1 MGAPLG
7 APFAGPDT
15 PVRPEW
21 MDANGHM
28 NLAYYVVVFDL
39 ATDALFDALDLGH
52 AYRERTGR
60 ALFAVE
66 AHTLYARELCLGQ
79 IARVRA
85 RLLGADGKRL
95 HLAHEMFEAEA
106 CCAMQE
112 LMFLHMD
119 LATRRACPFPPDVA
133 ARVAAAMASHAG
145 LPRPEWVGRRVGLPR
160 GASSVTA
167 PGGPV

>member
-1 MGAPLG
+1 M
-7 APFAGPDT
+7 
-15 PVRPEW
+15 
-21 MDANGHM
+21 
-28 NLAYYVVVFDL
+28 
-39 ATDALFDALDLGH
+39 
-52 AYRERTGR
+52 
-60 ALFAVE
+60 
-66 AHTLYARELCLGQ
+66 YARELCLGQ